1 MMKTQTIEAIKSAKS
16 LKTENMKLNMDF
28 QAEER
33 NFSNL
38 NEINEKILD
47 KLRDIQA
54 QNEAKR
60 LKISRLS
67 DKIRKS

>member
-60 LKISRLS
+60 LKISRLA

>member
-1 MMKTQTIEAIKSAKS
+1 MMKTQTIEAIKLAKS

-47 KLRDIQA
+47 KLRDIQT

>member
-1 MMKTQTIEAIKSAKS
+1 MMKTQTIEAIKSPKS

-67 DKIRKS
+67 YKIRKS

>member
-47 KLRDIQA
+47 KLRDIQV